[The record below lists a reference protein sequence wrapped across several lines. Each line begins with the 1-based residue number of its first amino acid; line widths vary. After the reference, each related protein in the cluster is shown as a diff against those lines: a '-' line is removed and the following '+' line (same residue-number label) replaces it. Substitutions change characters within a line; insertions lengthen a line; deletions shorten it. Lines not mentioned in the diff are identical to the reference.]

1 MKIKQNNNMKN
12 IFRLSLT
19 TIFSLLLLFS
29 VSYSF
34 GEEYHGGKS
43 KKGNKSIK
51 ANAAGCL
58 PGSGYKYLDI
68 NNVRARINTGGDMW
82 WDMENGD
89 YEIPKGSGKTS
100 MFSASLWI
108 GGMDVNDQLKLAAIR
123 YRQGPDFNGGTDYWT
138 GPLTTDGSAAIDAA
152 TCAEY
157 DKHFEMTRKLVDE
170 YLAWWNDKASY
181 PDYKI
186 PQAIMNWPAH
196 GDISKGQSYYLAPF
210 FDNDGDGNYDPTQG
224 DYPYY
229 DMDGSLCKSKIATA
243 EGNGILSDQVI
254 KGDQTLWWVFN
265 DKGNAHTESMG
276 DAIGMEIRGQAFS
289 FSTNDVVNNMTFYS
303 YEIINRSTFTLK
315 DTYFSQW
322 VDTDLGYA
330 KDDYVGCDVL
340 RGLGYCYNGKEVDG
354 NGQAWAYGAQP
365 PAIGV
370 DFFQGP
376 YIDND
381 GIDNAAFTGDCS
393 IFDFNL
399 PEGNPDDGSAI
410 NGVNFGDGIVD
421 NERYGM
427 RRFVYHNNGG
437 NNYMTD
443 PDYAIEYY
451 NYLRGIWKD
460 NTMMMYGG
468 NAHVSAG
475 GYGPECFFM
484 FPGDSD
490 PCDWGTRGEAPNGA
504 KYWTEQTAGNPA
516 DDRRFMQSAGPFTLK
531 AGAVNYITVGIPWA
545 RASSGGAFA
554 SVELLRTVDDKCQAL
569 FDNCFQVVNGPNA
582 PDLTVEELENKLVI
596 YITNRKTNDA
606 GNNYRELY
614 EEVDPSIQSPDG
626 VVFDSTYNFEGYQ
639 VFQLANADVSV
650 ADIDNPTLAREVFQC
665 DIKNNVTKLVNS
677 TYDQVFEANVPK
689 LMVDGENLGIKHSF
703 VVTKDAFSGE
713 ALVNHKQYYF
723 LALSYGYN
731 EYMKYSADPGA
742 QDFPFIG
749 LEGQTKPYLAGRK
762 NIKVYTGIPHANVS
776 SDKIN
781 ANYGDGF
788 VITRLQGQGNGGN
801 ELVMSEESI
810 DELLKK
816 APYDTSMRMGDENY
830 PIVYEPVYEANHGP
844 LNIKVIDPLKIKSG
858 TFKVEFDT
866 LIDYKLTDI
875 TGTPG
880 IEAGGD
886 TATMQISTWKLTNE
900 ATGEV
905 YHSDT
910 TILKD
915 NEQLF
920 LDLGLSVNL
929 RQTFEPGVKKVG
941 EIPPATAN
949 GSATHI
955 YKVMEESAGI
965 IDATMTFADSSNI
978 WLYGVP
984 DTDNPGS
991 SNWIRSGSMVDQQDA
1006 NNNDWNL
1013 KYSGG
1018 SQSGHAEDP
1027 DQAFESIL
1035 GGTWGPYNMTAASTQ
1050 DPCGPAYRIGNAYPS
1065 KSLNKWSNLSSVK
1078 IVITEDK
1085 AKWTRCP
1092 VIEMAVDKE
1101 LAQGG
1106 AKRFDTRK
1114 APSVN
1119 INGEVGVESSDPTLN
1134 SNYIDDEGMGW
1145 FPGYAVNL
1153 ETGERLNMA
1162 FGEDSWLVDD
1172 NGRDMLWNPSSR
1184 IFNNG
1189 GYVLGGK
1196 HYIYVFSSDKVV
1208 ASFGGG
1214 AIVHEF
1220 VNPPYDAGKA
1230 LKTWIDS
1237 TAFQIPPATIIS
1249 PKDLAYSTAMWV
1261 NIPISNPKAEWLK
1274 GDMEVRINVTKPYKR
1289 WYSEPITDEDAYA
1302 NTSIND
1308 HYPAYRFTTEAVATT
1323 QKEAA
1328 DYDTDLDRVSVVPN
1342 PYYGY
1347 SSYETNQLDN
1357 RIKIVN
1363 LPKVCT
1369 VTIYN
1374 VKGTLI
1380 RQYTKDEEGT
1390 QINWDLKNFA
1400 GIPISGG
1407 MYYIH
1412 VKSEQGE
1419 RVVKWFGM
1427 MRPIDLNAF

>member
-1 MKIKQNNNMKN
+1 MKN
-12 IFRLSLT
+12 IFRLSLA
-19 TIFSLLLLFS
+19 TIFSLIFVFS
-29 VSYSF
+29 VNDSF
-34 GEEYHGGKS
+34 AEKYHGGKS

-58 PGSGYKYLDI
+58 PGAGYKYLDI

-82 WDMENGD
+82 WDMEKGA
-89 YEIPKGSGKTS
+89 YEIPQGSGKTS

-123 YRQGPDFNGGTDYWT
+123 YRSGPDFDGGTDYWT
-138 GPLTTDGSAAIDAA
+138 GPLTTDGSASIDAA
-152 TCAEY
+152 TCAQY

-196 GDISKGQSYYLAPF
+196 GDITKGQSYYLAPF
-210 FDNDGDGNYDPTQG
+210 FDNDGDGSYDPTQG

-229 DMDGSLCKSKIATA
+229 DTDGSLCKSKIPTP

-265 DKGNAHTESMG
+265 DKGNAHTETFG

-330 KDDYVGCDVL
+330 NDDYVGCDVL
-340 RGLGYCYNGKEVDG
+340 RGLGYCYNGREVDG
-354 NGQAWAYGAQP
+354 NGQAWAYGEQP

-427 RRFVYHNNGG
+427 RRFVYHNNQGSS
-437 NNYMTD
+437 YMTD
-443 PDYAIEYY
+443 PKYAIEYY

-460 NTMMMYGG
+460 NSKMLYGG
-468 NAHVSAG
+468 NAHTSAG
-475 GYGPECFFM
+475 GYGPDCFFM

-490 PCDWGTRGEAPNGA
+490 PCNWGTKGLEPNGA
-504 KYWTEQTAGNPA
+504 KYWTEQTAGNA
-516 DDRRFMQSAGPFTLK
+516 AADRRFMQSAGPFTLK

-545 RASSGGAFA
+545 RAASGGAFA

-582 PDLTVEELENKLVI
+582 PDVTIQELENKLVL
-596 YITNRKTNDA
+596 YLTNRKTNDA
-606 GNNYRELY
+606 GNNFRELY
-614 EEVDPSIQSPDG
+614 EEVDPSIQSPDD
-626 VVFDSTYNFEGYQ
+626 VVFDTTYVFEGYQ
-639 VFQLANADVSV
+639 VFQLASADVSV
-650 ADIDNPTLAREVFQC
+650 ADLDNPTLAREVFQC
-665 DIKNNVTKLVNS
+665 DIKNKVSKLVNS
-677 TYDQVFEANVPK
+677 TYDQNLGASVPK
-689 LMVDGENLGIKHSF
+689 LMVDGSNLGIKHSF
-703 VVTKDAFSGE
+703 VIENDAFSGE

-723 LALSYGYN
+723 LALSYGFN

-742 QDFPFIG
+742 QSFPVIG
-749 LEGQTKPYLAGRK
+749 LEGQTTPYLAGRK
-762 NIKVYTGIPHANVS
+762 NIKLYTGIPHANVS

-781 ANYGDGF
+781 SDYGDGLI
-788 VITRLQGQGNGGN
+788 ITRLQGQGNGGN
-801 ELVMSEESI
+801 ELVMSDESI
-810 DELLKK
+810 DALMQKP
-816 APYDTSMRMGDENY
+816 AYDTSMRIGDEDY
-830 PIVYEPVYEANHGP
+830 PIIYEPTYKANFGP
-844 LNIKVIDPLKIKSG
+844 LKIKVIDPLKVKSG
-858 TFKVEFDT
+858 SFKLEFDT
-866 LIDYKLTDI
+866 LVNYLVHNITDN
-875 TGTPG
+875 PAL
-880 IEAGGD
+880 EVGGD
-886 TATMQISTWKLTNE
+886 TATIKVTNWKLTNE
-900 ATGEV
+900 ESGEV

-920 LDLGLSVNL
+920 LDLGLSIIL
-929 RQTFEPGVKKVG
+929 RQSFEPGIK
-941 EIPPATAN
+941 EIGVIPDNDP
-949 GSATHI
+949 SAAPTHVFE
-955 YKVMEESAGI
+955 VMEESSGMI
-965 IDATMTFADSSNI
+965 NATMTFADSSNI
-978 WLYGVP
+978 WLFGMP

-991 SNWIRSGSMVDQQDA
+991 SNWIRSGSMVDRQDA
-1006 NNNDWNL
+1006 NNNDWNVW
-1013 KYSGG
+1013 YQGSGQHG
-1018 SQSGHAEDP
+1018 NAEDP
-1027 DQAFESIL
+1027 GQDFESIL
-1035 GGTWGPYNMTAASTQ
+1035 GGTWAPYNLTAASDQ
-1050 DPCGPAYRIGNAYPS
+1050 DPCGPAYKIASTYCS
-1065 KSLNKWSNLSSVK
+1065 KKISKWSNLSSVQV
-1078 IVITEDK
+1078 VITANKD
-1085 AKWTRCP
+1085 KWTRCP
-1092 VIEMAVDKE
+1092 VIEMAADEE
-1101 LAQGG
+1101 LAEGG
-1106 AKRFDTRK
+1106 AKRFEARK
-1114 APSVN
+1114 AASVN
-1119 INGEVGVESSDPTLN
+1119 INGEAGIESTDPTLN
-1134 SNYIDDEGMGW
+1134 SNYIDGEGMGW

-1184 IFNNG
+1184 VFNNG
-1189 GYVLGGK
+1189 GYVMGGK
-1196 HYIYVFSSDKVV
+1196 HYIYVFSSDSVIS
-1208 ASFGGG
+1208 SFGGG
-1214 AIVHEF
+1214 AIVNKF
-1220 VNPPYDAGKA
+1220 YNPPYDAGSA
-1230 LKTWIDS
+1230 LKTFIDS
-1237 TAFQIPPATIIS
+1237 TAFSMPPPSIIS
-1249 PKDLAYSTAMWV
+1249 PKDMAYSTAMWV
-1261 NIPISNPKAEWLK
+1261 NIPLANDKANWME
-1274 GDMEVRINVTKPYKR
+1274 GDVIIRLNVVKPYKR
-1289 WYSEPITDEDAYA
+1289 WYSKAITDENVYA
-1302 NTSIND
+1302 NTNLNE
-1308 HYPAYRFTTEAVATT
+1308 HYPAYRFTTESVATT
-1323 QKEAA
+1323 QKEST
-1328 DYDTDLDRVSVVPN
+1328 DYDNDLDIVNVVPN

-1347 SSYETNQLDN
+1347 ASYETNQLDN

-1363 LPKVCT
+1363 LPKTCT

-1380 RQYTKDEEGT
+1380 RQFSKDEDGT

-1407 MYYIH
+1407 MYYMH
-1412 VKSEQGE
+1412 VKSDKGE
-1419 RVVKWFGM
+1419 RVIKWFGM